1 MVLPLSVETKYL
13 SLTCRETRM
22 IYFIWNTITFILKR
36 IYVCIIFSFLF
47 FGFLSFGCQSGT
59 TENQGTP
66 SLTSVNIEEDL
77 DKVSVQLLQ
86 KTNFNQEIIS
96 QGKIEAMNRSD
107 VTFDLNEKI
116 KSINIRVGQRVKK
129 GQILATLDDFSYQYE
144 LEKIDQKIE
153 QAKLSIEEKL
163 ISLGFSSDSAEI
175 DSALVRRIW
184 VKFDLYSL
192 YSDKKKAQRE
202 LELTKVKAPISGVIV
217 KVEAQAN
224 NPSSNYE
231 TLCTIIDDR
240 SLQVVFPILEAEIA
254 KIGLN
259 DPIKFHPLYQT
270 NDIYGG
276 KISIITPEVDEFGMI
291 KTYAEI
297 KNPSSFLFE
306 GMKVEVII
314 QNKVPAQLVV
324 PKSAV
329 VDRQGQQVVFTYRNG
344 AAYWNYVK
352 LGQENTQSYT
362 ILDGLSSGDTIIID
376 NNLYLAHE
384 EQVSPIIQE

>member
-1 MVLPLSVETKYL
+1 LKNFIDRNNRFAKGNLSMQQRLCNVIAFMVKSQYTY
-13 SLTCRETRM
+13 
-22 IYFIWNTITFILKR
+22 
-36 IYVCIIFSFLF
+36 IFSSLF
-47 FGFLSFGCQSGT
+47 YLGLLSFGCQSGT
-59 TENQGTP
+59 TENQGAP
-66 SLTSVNIEEDL
+66 SLTSIAIEEDM

-86 KTNFNQEIIS
+86 KTDFNQEIIS
-96 QGKIEAMNRSD
+96 QGKIEARYRSD
-107 VTFDLNEKI
+107 VTFELDEKI
-116 KSINIRVGQRVKK
+116 ESINIRVGQKVKK
-129 GQILATLDDFSYQYE
+129 GQILATLDDFAYQYE

-163 ISLGFSSDSAEI
+163 ISLGYSSDFDEI
-175 DSALVRRIW
+175 DSALVRRIS
-184 VKFDLYSL
+184 VKYDLYSL

-202 LELTKVKAPISGVIV
+202 LEQTKVKAPISGVIV

-231 TLCTIIDDR
+231 TLCTIIDDE
-240 SLQVVFPILEAEIA
+240 SLQIVFPILEAEIA

-259 DPIKFHPLYQT
+259 HPIKFQPLYQT
-270 NDIYGG
+270 NKFFEG

-297 KNPSSFLFE
+297 KNPPSSLFE

-314 QNKVPAQLVV
+314 QSKVPAQLIV

-329 VDRQGQQVVFTYRNG
+329 VDRQGQQVVFTYKNG
-344 AAYWNYVK
+344 VAYWNYVK
-352 LGQENTQSYT
+352 LGQENTKSYT
-362 ILDGLSSGDTIIID
+362 IIEGLSAGDTIIID